1 MSAKSQRWRVQR
13 NFSVQGRA
21 SSGVKPMAER
31 ETPQSR
37 KSGGNALPGR
47 PEGGPCAKYS
57 IAKSLKS
64 GVSDGLF
71 YS

>member
-1 MSAKSQRWRVQR
+1 
-13 NFSVQGRA
+13 
-21 SSGVKPMAER
+21 MAER

-37 KSGGNALPGR
+37 KSGGNALPSR
-47 PEGGPCAKYS
+47 PAGGPCAKYS
-57 IAKSLKS
+57 IAKSPKS